1 MDIESRDRERSLRLL
16 FESVMEYTI
25 INGYKISKLVLGTVA
40 LGMDYGISNEKGR
53 PNGRQSAE
61 VLSTAWK
68 AGINTLD
75 TARTYGVAEQ
85 IIGTYLKKKDACRE
99 VNVISKFKLSK
110 ESLDSYDL
118 SKKEAVESVMVSL
131 DKLKIP
137 KLPVCLLHMSRELN
151 EKRVLE
157 YIPAIFKE
165 LKEMQMIDLA
175 GVSIDHPREL
185 AWFVDEEIIS
195 AYQVPVNIF
204 DQRLLR
210 DDMLNH
216 LHKKGKLLFARSV
229 FLQGLFFLHPDQLKG
244 NLTAV
249 RPFLEQ
255 LHLLAKKEGLTIAEL
270 AFSYIRH
277 MQPITSMVL
286 GAENSYQVE
295 QNVQLMSAPPL
306 RKEASDQIAE
316 LFNAV
321 PEDLIT
327 PGNWRV

>member
-1 MDIESRDRERSLRLL
+1 
-16 FESVMEYTI
+16 MEYTI

-40 LGMDYGISNEKGR
+40 LGMDYGISNTKGR
-53 PNGRQSAE
+53 PDSRQSAE

-75 TARTYGVAEQ
+75 TARTYGMAEQ
-85 IIGTYLKKKDACRE
+85 IIGSYLEKKDAGRE
-99 VNVISKFKLSK
+99 VNVISKFKLDK

-118 SKKEAVESVMVSL
+118 ARKEAVESVMVSL

-157 YIPAIFKE
+157 YVPAIFKE
-165 LKEMQMIDLA
+165 LKEMQMIDMA

-185 AWFVDEEIIS
+185 AWFEDEEIIS

-210 DDMLNH
+210 DDMLDRV
-216 LHKKGKLLFARSV
+216 HKKGKLLFARSV

-244 NLTAV
+244 NRTAA

-270 AFSYIRH
+270 SFSYIRH
-277 MQPITSMVL
+277 MQSIASIVF
-286 GAENSYQVE
+286 GAENTNQVE
-295 QNVQLMSAPPL
+295 QNVQLMSAAPL
-306 RKEASDQIAE
+306 GKKVTDHIAE

-321 PEDLIT
+321 PEDIIT
-327 PGNWRV
+327 PGNWKM